1 MLSRDD
7 VIRMAREAGS
17 IAVGEAADQIR
28 ALHAAGYWLARRTP
42 LGVALP
48 RAHYIAVCGGA
59 RPPDATPAST
69 TTAPRPQVRTM
80 AMRRVA

>member
-1 MLSRDD
+1 MTDPILLTPTEIHALTGLHQPAAQ
-7 VIRMAREAGS
+7 VARLK
-17 IAVGEAADQIR
+17 
-28 ALHAAGYWLARRTP
+28 ALGYWLARRTP

-80 AMRRVA
+80 ATRRAAA